1 MRPSRTKIGLKAIGP
16 PGKIV
21 LKATGPRATAAA
33 LPEEIAAT
41 PVLKA
46 AAAGIA
52 VPMAF
57 AGNGAKAVRVPAVA
71 IAGRS
76 RWLRKSKSRS

>member
-1 MRPSRTKIGLKAIGP
+1 MIVPKAIAP

-21 LKATGPRATAAA
+21 LTVTGPRATAAA
-33 LPEEIAAT
+33 LPEEIVAT

-46 AAAGIA
+46 VAAGIA
-52 VPMAF
+52 VPMARV
-57 AGNGAKAVRVPAVA
+57 GSGAKAVRVPAAA
-71 IAGRS
+71 IGVPL